1 MGNKIK
7 IIGIINVTD
16 NSFSGDGLL
25 EISEI
30 VEKAKLFEREGADII
45 DIGGQ
50 STRPGSSSI
59 SIEEEIE
66 RVVPAINAIKK
77 EVNLPISVDSYKPEV
92 VEEAIKEGAS
102 IINDIYG
109 LAQSEMREISARYNL
124 PTIIMH
130 IKGTPQDMQDNPQY
144 ENVVEEII
152 NYFKERIKLATS
164 SGVKEDKIII
174 DPGIGFGK
182 KFEHNLEILRN
193 ISEFKKLNKQ
203 VLVGVSRKSFLGQI
217 LNAPPQERLEGNLAV
232 AVYCAM
238 QGVDIVRV
246 HEVKETKRALSV
258 IEALIS

>member
-1 MGNKIK
+1 M
-7 IIGIINVTD
+7 TD
-16 NSFSGDGLL
+16 DSFSSDGLL
-25 EISEI
+25 SIKDI
-30 VEKAKLFEREGADII
+30 IKKAKLFEREGADII

-66 RVVPAINAIKK
+66 RVVPAIKAIKK
-77 EVNLPISVDSYKPEV
+77 EVNLPISIDSYKPEV
-92 VEEAIKEGAS
+92 VEEAIKEGAN

-109 LAQSEMREISARYNL
+109 LAQEKMREISARHNL

-130 IKGTPQDMQDNPQY
+130 IKGTPQDMQDDPHY

-152 NYFKERIKLATS
+152 NYFKDRIKLATS

-193 ISEFKKLNKQ
+193 ISEFKKLNKP
-203 VLVGVSRKSFLGQI
+203 VLIGASRKSFLGQI
-217 LNAPPQERLEGNLAV
+217 LNLPPSERLEGNLAV

-238 QGVDIVRV
+238 QGVDMLRV
-246 HEVKETKRALSV
+246 HEVKETKRALKV
-258 IEALIS
+258 IEVLIP

>member
-1 MGNKIK
+1 M
-7 IIGIINVTD
+7 TD
-16 NSFSGDGLL
+16 DSFSSDGLL
-25 EISEI
+25 LISDI
-30 VEKAKLFEREGADII
+30 VKKAKLFEREGADII

-59 SIEEEIE
+59 SIEEEIK
-66 RVVPAINAIKK
+66 RVVPAIKAIKK
-77 EVNLPISVDSYKPEV
+77 EVDLPISIDSYKPEV
-92 VEEAIKEGAS
+92 VDAAIKEGAD

-109 LAQSEMREISARYNL
+109 LANDLMREISARYNL

-130 IKGTPQDMQDNPQY
+130 IKGTPKDMQDNPQY

-152 NYFKERIKLATS
+152 NYFKDRIKLATI

-193 ISEFKKLNKQ
+193 ISEFKKLNRP
-203 VLVGVSRKSFLGQI
+203 VLIGASRKSFLGQI
-217 LNAPPQERLEGNLAV
+217 LGLPPQERLEGSLAV

-238 QGVDIVRV
+238 KGTDMLRV
-246 HEVKETKRALSV
+246 HEVKETKRALKV
-258 IEALIS
+258 IEALVP